1 MAHSGQH
8 VSDDNCQYQCTQLG
22 YNYAGTEYSGQC
34 KNFLGIVSRETL
46 ANYAQQ
52 SLGYCDNY
60 VNSIATQEPD
70 SDCNM
75 ACTGK
80 PDQPC
85 GGPDRINLFWNG
97 VVRSCEYE
105 KSVQKTC

>member
-1 MAHSGQH
+1 MWRLIYTSPCPGHMLTH
-8 VSDDNCQYQCTQLG
+8 LPVVLRQC
-22 YNYAGTEYSGQC
+22 
-34 KNFLGIVSRETL
+34 
-46 ANYAQQ
+46 
-52 SLGYCDNY
+52 YCDNY

-85 GGPDRINLFWNG
+85 GGPNRINLFWNG
-97 VVRSCEYE
+97 EVRSCDNER
-105 KSVQKTC
+105 VCRIPADT

>member
-1 MAHSGQH
+1 MAHSGEH

-34 KNFLGIVSRETL
+34 
-46 ANYAQQ
+46 
-52 SLGYCDNY
+52 YCDNY
-60 VNSIATQEPD
+60 VNSVATQEPD

-80 PDQPC
+80 ADQPC
-85 GGPDRINLFWNG
+85 GGPDRINLFWNEK
-97 VVRSCEYE
+97 VRDCEHAD
-105 KSVQKTC
+105 VQKIPADTQTVR